1 MRDNAALRFVVL
13 LGLVSL
19 LADVTYEGARSITG
33 PYLSLLGAS
42 AAAVG
47 LVAGAG
53 ELIGYALR
61 LASGALA
68 DRTRR
73 YWLLTIAGYTLNLAA
88 VPLLALA
95 GRWEIA
101 AALMV
106 AERTGKAIRTP
117 ARDAMLAH
125 ATKTLG
131 RGWGFGL
138 HEAMDQI
145 GALAGPLFVA
155 AALARSGRY
164 QNGFALLAIPAAL
177 ALVALLAAWRTLP
190 RPEELEPR
198 GGSLEGRSLPRA
210 FWLYAGACG
219 LMAAGF
225 VDFPLIAYHLKRATQ
240 APDVSIPL
248 LYALAMG
255 VDAVAALAFGRL
267 FDRFGVPVLMLGA
280 ALAAGA
286 TPLLYLGGFRA
297 AVLGMALWGAALGAQ
312 ESIVRAAV
320 AGFAP
325 PERRASAYGV
335 FSFCFGV
342 SWFAGSAAMG
352 FLYGYSPAALVTLS
366 AALQILA
373 VVVLERIRRR
383 GSMSR

>member
-1 MRDNAALRFVVL
+1 MRDKAALRFVVL

-61 LASGALA
+61 LASGVLA

-95 GRWEIA
+95 GSWEIA

-177 ALVALLAAWRTLP
+177 ALVALLVAWRTLP

-240 APDVSIPL
+240 TPDVSIPL

-286 TPLLYLGGFRA
+286 TPLLYLGGLRA

-366 AALQILA
+366 VALQILA
-373 VVVLERIRRR
+373 VAVLERLR
-383 GSMSR
+383 

>member
-1 MRDNAALRFVVL
+1 
-13 LGLVSL
+13 
-19 LADVTYEGARSITG
+19 
-33 PYLSLLGAS
+33 
-42 AAAVG
+42 VG

-61 LASGALA
+61 LASGVLA

-95 GRWEIA
+95 GSWEIA

-117 ARDAMLAH
+117 ARDAMLAQ
-125 ATKTLG
+125 ATKSLG

-138 HEAMDQI
+138 HEAMDQV

-240 APDVSIPL
+240 TPDVSIPL

-286 TPLLYLGGFRA
+286 TPLLYLGGLRA

-366 AALQILA
+366 VALQILA
-373 VVVLERIRRR
+373 VAVLERLR
-383 GSMSR
+383 

>member
-1 MRDNAALRFVVL
+1 MRDKAALRFVVL

-61 LASGALA
+61 LASGVLA

-95 GRWEIA
+95 GSWEIA

-117 ARDAMLAH
+117 ARDAMLAQ
-125 ATKTLG
+125 ATKSLG

-138 HEAMDQI
+138 HEAMDQV

-177 ALVALLAAWRTLP
+177 ALVALLFAWRTLP

-240 APDVSIPL
+240 TPDVSIPL

-286 TPLLYLGGFRA
+286 TPLLYLGGLRA

-366 AALQILA
+366 VALQILA
-373 VVVLERIRRR
+373 VAVLERLR
-383 GSMSR
+383 

>member
-61 LASGALA
+61 LASGVLA

-73 YWLLTIAGYTLNLAA
+73 YWLLTIAGYTLNLGA

-240 APDVSIPL
+240 TPDVSIPL

-286 TPLLYLGGFRA
+286 APLLYLGGFRA

-352 FLYGYSPAALVTLS
+352 FLYGYSPAALVALS
-366 AALQILA
+366 VALQILA
-373 VVVLERIRRR
+373 VVVLERVRRR
-383 GSMSR
+383 GSMCQ

>member
-61 LASGALA
+61 LASGVLA

-117 ARDAMLAH
+117 ARDAMLAQ
-125 ATKTLG
+125 ATKSLG

-138 HEAMDQI
+138 HEAMDQV

-240 APDVSIPL
+240 TPDVSIPL

-267 FDRFGVPVLMLGA
+267 FDRFGVPVLRLGA

-286 TPLLYLGGFRA
+286 TPLLYLGGLRA

-366 AALQILA
+366 VALQILA
-373 VVVLERIRRR
+373 VVVLERIR
-383 GSMSR
+383 

>member
-1 MRDNAALRFVVL
+1 MRDKAALRFVVL

-53 ELIGYALR
+53 ELIGYTLR
-61 LASGALA
+61 LASGVLA

-73 YWLLTIAGYTLNLAA
+73 YWLLMIAGYTMNLAA

-101 AALMV
+101 AALTV

-155 AALARSGRY
+155 AALARSGSYR
-164 QNGFALLAIPAAL
+164 NGFACLAIPAAA
-177 ALVALLAAWRTLP
+177 ALVALLVAWRTLP
-190 RPEELEPR
+190 KPEELEPR
-198 GGSLEGRSLPRA
+198 GGSLQGRFLPRA

-225 VDFPLIAYHLKRATQ
+225 VDFPLIAYHFKRAAQT
-240 APDVSIPL
+240 PDVSIPL

-255 VDAVAALAFGRL
+255 VDAVAALVFGRM
-267 FDRFGVPVLMLGA
+267 FDRFGVPVLMLGV

-335 FSFCFGV
+335 FSFCFGL

-366 AALQILA
+366 VALQILA
-373 VVVLERIRRR
+373 IAVLERIR
-383 GSMSR
+383 

>member
-1 MRDNAALRFVVL
+1 MRDHAALRFVVL

-19 LADVTYEGARSITG
+19 LADLTYEGARSISG
-33 PYLSLLGAS
+33 PFLSLLGAS
-42 AAAVG
+42 AVAVG
-47 LVAGAG
+47 LTAGAG

-61 LASGALA
+61 LASGLLA

-101 AALMV
+101 AALII

-117 ARDAMLAH
+117 ARDAMLSH

-138 HEAMDQI
+138 HEAMDQV
-145 GALAGPLFVA
+145 GAVLGPLAVA
-155 AALARSGRY
+155 AALARSGGYRH
-164 QNGFALLAIPAAL
+164 GFALLAIPAAL
-177 ALVALLAAWRTLP
+177 ALAALVAAWRTVP
-190 RPEELEPR
+190 RPEQLEPP
-198 GGSLEGRSLPRA
+198 GVSLEGRSLSRA
-210 FWLYAGACG
+210 FWVYAASCG
-219 LMAAGF
+219 LLAAGF
-225 VDFPLIAYHLKRATQ
+225 VDFPLVAYHLKRTA
-240 APDVSIPL
+240 AVPDLWIPL

-255 VDAVAALAFGRL
+255 VDAAAALVFGRL
-267 FDRFGVPVLMLGA
+267 FDRLGFPVVMLGA

-286 TPLLYLGGFRA
+286 APLLYFGGFRA
-297 AVLGMALWGAALGAQ
+297 AVAGMALWGAALGVQ
-312 ESIVRAAV
+312 ESVLRAAV

-335 FSFCFGV
+335 FNFCFGI

-352 FLYGYSPAALVTLS
+352 FLYSRSPAALVSLSVTLQLG
-366 AALQILA
+366 AVAGLA
-373 VVVLERIRRR
+373 RVRAPR
-383 GSMSR
+383 

>member
-1 MRDNAALRFVVL
+1 MRDAAALRFVVL

-61 LASGALA
+61 LASGVLA

-73 YWLLTIAGYTLNLAA
+73 YWLLTIAGYTLNLGA

-117 ARDAMLAH
+117 ARDAMLAQ
-125 ATKTLG
+125 ATKSLG

-138 HEAMDQI
+138 HEAMDQV

-240 APDVSIPL
+240 TPDVSIPL

-286 TPLLYLGGFRA
+286 TPLLYLGGLRA

-366 AALQILA
+366 VALQILA
-373 VVVLERIRRR
+373 VAVLERLR
-383 GSMSR
+383 

>member
-101 AALMV
+101 AALMI

-190 RPEELEPR
+190 RPEELEAR

-225 VDFPLIAYHLKRATQ
+225 VDFPLIAYHLKRAAQ
-240 APDVSIPL
+240 ASDVSIPL

-255 VDAVAALAFGRL
+255 VDAVAALVFGRL

-286 TPLLYLGGFRA
+286 APLLYLGGVRA
-297 AVLGMALWGAALGAQ
+297 AILGMALWGAALGAQ

-366 AALQILA
+366 VALQILA

-383 GSMSR
+383 GPMSR

>member
-1 MRDNAALRFVVL
+1 MRDKAALRFVVL

-61 LASGALA
+61 LASGVLA

-95 GRWEIA
+95 GSWEIA

-117 ARDAMLAH
+117 ARDAMLAQ
-125 ATKTLG
+125 ATKSLG

-138 HEAMDQI
+138 HEAMDQV

-225 VDFPLIAYHLKRATQ
+225 VDFPLIAYHLKRAAQ

-286 TPLLYLGGFRA
+286 TPLLYLGGLRA

-366 AALQILA
+366 VALQILA
-373 VVVLERIRRR
+373 VAVLERLR
-383 GSMSR
+383 

>member
-61 LASGALA
+61 LASGVLA

-117 ARDAMLAH
+117 ARDAMLAQ
-125 ATKTLG
+125 ATKSLG

-138 HEAMDQI
+138 HEAMDQV

-225 VDFPLIAYHLKRATQ
+225 VDFPLIAYHLKRAAQ

-286 TPLLYLGGFRA
+286 TPLLYLGGVRA

-366 AALQILA
+366 VALQILA
-373 VVVLERIRRR
+373 VVVLERIR
-383 GSMSR
+383 

>member
-1 MRDNAALRFVVL
+1 MRDKAALRFVVL

-61 LASGALA
+61 LASGVLA

-73 YWLLTIAGYTLNLAA
+73 YWLLMIAGYTMNLAA

-101 AALMV
+101 AALMI

-117 ARDAMLAH
+117 SRDAMLAQ

-198 GGSLEGRSLPRA
+198 CGSLEGRFLPRA

-225 VDFPLIAYHLKRATQ
+225 VDFALIAYHLKRATQ

-255 VDAVAALAFGRL
+255 VDAVAALAFGRM
-267 FDRFGVPVLMLGA
+267 FDRFGVAVLMLGA

-297 AVLGMALWGAALGAQ
+297 AVVGMALWGAALGAQ

-366 AALQILA
+366 VALQILA
-373 VVVLERIRRR
+373 IVVLERIRRR
-383 GSMSR
+383 GLPPK